1 MLRLFATWCWQL
13 EVPELSMPITWPNK
27 GNNRTG
33 GRKMKQ
39 KKRKEETDA
48 IHELEGKRKR
58 LKTDVSSL
66 LSTSKEMYEKC
77 EKSGEL
83 SLVMK
88 ANSLR
93 RRAEEKQQEV
103 VVLDREIACL
113 FMF

>member
-1 MLRLFATWCWQL
+1 
-13 EVPELSMPITWPNK
+13 
-27 GNNRTG
+27 
-33 GRKMKQ
+33 
-39 KKRKEETDA
+39 
-48 IHELEGKRKR
+48 
-58 LKTDVSSL
+58 
-66 LSTSKEMYEKC
+66 MYEKC

-113 FMF
+113 FMFIHVLVSFALFVFVLCMLVAFLLALYILCSFH